1 MTWVLPKTE
10 MLRVVPASLE
20 LLAEEVFPVS
30 HPGQRQGRCGE
41 NRGLSPPLRGVLRKC
56 LHFLTSG
63 RPPPVSSGRP
73 CAVFAVKQQRPVP
86 AAKPRHGTGP
96 GSCGARPSCCV
107 SEALGSLHVVGDRAL
122 SCLLTARELA
132 HFKRGPA
139 ARPRVGLWLCAG
151 HFPCPLPSFFFC
163 QLGREHFLFPPA
175 GEMVPCRGFLVWV
188 CPSQPSGQDCASRE
202 QACFSL
208 TPAWLFRLSVCFS
221 LIELLGPG
229 DLLRSYM
236 KSHLILSPS
245 FNGNLVW

>member
-1 MTWVLPKTE
+1 MGRTE
-10 MLRVVPASLE
+10 DFSPLEGSSQEVSALSNLWETSSSQLRQALCG
-20 LLAEEVFPVS
+20 F
-30 HPGQRQGRCGE
+30 CGE
-41 NRGLSPPLRGVLRKC
+41 AAATRAGRQAQAWGV
-56 LHFLTSG
+56 
-63 RPPPVSSGRP
+63 
-73 CAVFAVKQQRPVP
+73 
-86 AAKPRHGTGP
+86 GP

-188 CPSQPSGQDCASRE
+188 CPSHPSGQDCASRE